1 MLIRVSPMLVD
12 PINSHIA
19 QPSTSFGC
27 TPHDTPTVVADPSL
41 QNVYDS
47 LSEFVN
53 SSLEEFTNSTY
64 YFDIVSYKDSM
75 GLF

>member
-1 MLIRVSPMLVD
+1 MLIRVSPMLVH

-27 TPHDTPTVVADPSL
+27 TPHATPTVVAEPSL

-53 SSLEEFTNSTY
+53 SSREEFTHITY
-64 YFDIVSYKDSM
+64 YYGIVSYKDSM